1 MPVHA
6 VIDLIAIILCQIIC
20 YCAKTLLGFHS
31 KDFRKSEFHGLR
43 SSKGRWQ
50 AVVRIG
56 KGKRSV
62 VGNFATAEEAARA
75 HDSAA
80 FYLHGR

>member
-1 MPVHA
+1 MNT
-6 VIDLIAIILCQIIC
+6 
-20 YCAKTLLGFHS
+20 KS
-31 KDFRKSEFHGLR
+31 ERKKSEFYGVR
-43 SSKGRWQ
+43 NTKTGKWQ

-56 KGKRSV
+56 KGQRNI
-62 VGNFATAEEAARA
+62 VGSFSSAEEAARA